1 MTEKHNTGFNSKPI
15 LLLQSIA
22 WYLLGGWFA
31 VTVTFL
37 AIGNQVAPT
46 LSFIGLLIILATIVT
61 RIIVMAEQFRRARL
75 YRFALLSYL
84 LLLILIITS
93 IVRLITG

>member
-1 MTEKHNTGFNSKPI
+1 MTEKHNTGFNSKPV

-22 WYLLGGWFA
+22 WYLLGGWFVVNVFVVA
-31 VTVTFL
+31 L
-37 AIGNQVAPT
+37 GHQVAPT
-46 LSFIGLLIILATIVT
+46 MSFIGLLIVLATIVT

-75 YRFALLSYL
+75 YRFSLLSYL

-93 IVRLITG
+93 LERLMTR